1 MSHALCCPLY
11 SMKIVLS
18 VCKKNTDTFLT
29 YTALKYL
36 TNTSVRCM
44 SKGIT
49 VVFLQ
54 TDKYYLYVHQPTL
67 STFASCRAGAATL
80 GMKKRVF
87 RHNRIQHLMS

>member
-18 VCKKNTDTFLT
+18 VCKKNHRYVFDIHRTEVFD
-29 YTALKYL
+29 KYF
-36 TNTSVRCM
+36 SAVYVKRYHSC
-44 SKGIT
+44 
-49 VVFLQ
+49 FLQ

-87 RHNRIQHLMS
+87 HHNRIQHLMS